1 MQPINIRN
9 VLQEVLTRTG
19 MDERIEEC
27 RALLLWNDIASNLAA
42 RTEPVGV
49 RRGRMA
55 INVTDSVV
63 LHQLAFYKKAY
74 IDKINLAMGK
84 RIIKDIVFRVGI
96 VGKEEE
102 TGESREDYIQKLHN
116 IQLEQDELTR
126 IDKIVA
132 QVEDEDI
139 GNSLRELFISQTKL
153 SKIRSE
159 GA

>member
-55 INVTDSVV
+55 VNVTDSVV
-63 LHQLAFYKKAY
+63 LHQLAFYKKKY
-74 IDKINLAMGK
+74 IDKINLAMGR
-84 RIIKDIVFRVGI
+84 RIIKDIVFRVGA
-96 VGKEEE
+96 VGKAEEK
-102 TGESREDYIQKLHN
+102 GESREDYIRKLHN
-116 IQLEQDELTR
+116 VEIDQDKLTR
-126 IDKIVA
+126 IDEIVA
-132 QVEDEDI
+132 QIEDEDI
-139 GNSLRELFISQTKL
+139 KDSLRELFISQSKL
-153 SKIRSE
+153 SRVRSE
-159 GA
+159 GV